1 MMSAKG
7 LGLGQASRVK
17 LGLLPWPN
25 VQLPPSF
32 TTSPSCSFLPPR
44 KPELAHQ
51 GPILGRNAVSAF
63 PRARSGWGRASAGSA
78 DLAQE

>member
-25 VQLPPSF
+25 VQLSPSF
-32 TTSPSCSFLPPR
+32 TTNPSCSFLPPR

-51 GPILGRNAVSAF
+51 GPILGPECCVSISQG
-63 PRARSGWGRASAGSA
+63 PERVGKG
-78 DLAQE
+78 

>member
-25 VQLPPSF
+25 VQLSPSF
-32 TTSPSCSFLPPR
+32 TTSPSCSSLPGNQSWLTR
-44 KPELAHQ
+44 ALFW
-51 GPILGRNAVSAF
+51 GRNAVSAF
-63 PRARSGWGRASAGSA
+63 PRAGSGWGRASAGSA
-78 DLAQE
+78 DLAQD